1 MNSKEEALNALE
13 IIKEY
18 RDELD
23 ERNGFNQK
31 MWATNTKNI
40 PDYVKT
46 DEEYD
51 DWANKQEEEFRMIG
65 EGIKRETKISNLLIE
80 LEELIEEE

>member
-1 MNSKEEALNALE
+1 MNIKKEALNALE
-13 IIKEY
+13 VIKEY

-31 MWATNTKNI
+31 MWAFGTKNV
-40 PDYVKT
+40 PDYIKT
-46 DEEYD
+46 DEEYNE
-51 DWANKQEEEFRMIG
+51 WANKQEEEFRMIG
-65 EGIKRETKISNLLIE
+65 EDVRRETKITELLME